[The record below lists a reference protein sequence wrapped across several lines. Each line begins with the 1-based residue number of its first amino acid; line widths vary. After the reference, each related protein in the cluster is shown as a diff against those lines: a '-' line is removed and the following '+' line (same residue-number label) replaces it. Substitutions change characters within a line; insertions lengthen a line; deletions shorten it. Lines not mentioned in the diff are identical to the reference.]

1 VNDGSDFGIILEEDG
16 SAIHSQLEEIIPEEA
31 DLQKARGSPEL
42 SFDVLFP
49 APGNYRVW
57 AQFLCGDKLSTVA
70 FDLRAER
77 LR

>member
-1 VNDGSDFGIILEEDG
+1 
-16 SAIHSQLEEIIPEEA
+16 
-31 DLQKARGSPEL
+31 LQKARGGPEL

-57 AQFLCGDKLSTVA
+57 AQFLRGDKLSTVV

>member
-1 VNDGSDFGIILEEDG
+1 MLILSEDQTE
-16 SAIHSQLEEIIPEEA
+16 AIHSHPEETIPEEA
-31 DLQKARGSPEL
+31 DLQKARGGPEL

-49 APGNYRVW
+49 HPGNYRVW
-57 AQFLCGDKLSTVA
+57 AQFLRGDKLSTVA